1 MAAERTMTT
10 QEPQGHTPTLTACF
24 LHFDVSF
31 MLWVLLGA
39 LGVYIAESIGLGPSE
54 KALVVAVPILSG
66 SLLRVPLGLLSDR
79 FGGKR
84 VGTIMLACLYG
95 PLALGWLAGDTLND
109 LLAIGALLGIAG
121 ASFAVALPLASRW
134 YPPEKQGLAM
144 GIAAAGN
151 SGTVVTN
158 LIAPRIAAAYGWHS
172 VMAFAMIPLTIAL
185 IVFVLIAKE
194 SPRRGAAPTM
204 ATYLR
209 ALRERD
215 LWSFCLLY
223 SVTFGGYV
231 GLGSFLPLML
241 RDQYQVTP
249 VTAGMLTALVAFVGS
264 MSRPAGGILADKVGG
279 APLLSML
286 LVGIAVAYAT
296 CATLPALPVVVVVLA
311 LLMLCLGLGNGAVFQ
326 MVPQRFARE
335 IGLVTGVV
343 GAIGGVGG
351 FILPNVLGQA
361 RAATGS
367 FSTGFVIL
375 TVLAGGAVV
384 LLRVLM
390 ASATGWRGSWRA
402 EEAEEAA

>member
-1 MAAERTMTT
+1 MSHSIMTT
-10 QEPQGHTPTLTACF
+10 TEPRGHTPTLAACF

-39 LGVYIAESIGLGPSE
+39 LGVYIAEGIGLGPSQ
-54 KALVVAVPILSG
+54 KALVVAIPILSG

-95 PLALGWLAGDTLND
+95 PLTLGWLAGDTLTD
-109 LLAIGALLGIAG
+109 LIAIGALLGVAG

-158 LIAPRIAAAYGWHS
+158 LVAPRLAASIGWHG
-172 VMAFAMIPLTIAL
+172 VMAVAMIPLTIAL

-194 SPRRGAAPTM
+194 SPRRGPAPTSSM
-204 ATYLR
+204 YLR

-215 LWSFCLLY
+215 LWSFCALY
-223 SVTFGGYV
+223 AVTFGGYV

-241 RDQYQVTP
+241 RDQYHVTP

-264 MSRPAGGILADKVGG
+264 LSRPAGGILADRVGG
-279 APLLSML
+279 ANLLSVL
-286 LVGIAVAYAT
+286 LAGIAVAYAT
-296 CATLPALPVVVVVLA
+296 CATLPTLPVVTTVLGV
-311 LLMLCLGLGNGAVFQ
+311 LMLCLGLGNGAVFQ

-343 GAIGGVGG
+343 GAIGGIGG

-367 FSTGFVIL
+367 FAPGFA
-375 TVLAGGAVV
+375 TLATIAAGAAL

-390 ASATGWRGSWRA
+390 ASQTGWKASWKI
-402 EEAEEAA
+402 EAEEAA

>member
-1 MAAERTMTT
+1 MVSTVPR
-10 QEPQGHTPTLTACF
+10 GHAPTLAACF
-24 LHFDVSF
+24 VHFDVSF

-39 LGVYIAESIGLGPSE
+39 LGVYIAEGLALGPSE
-54 KALVVAVPILSG
+54 KAMVVAIPILSG

-84 VGTIMLACLYG
+84 VGTLMLLALYG
-95 PLALGWLAGDTLND
+95 PLVLGWMSGDSLSD
-109 LLAIGALLGIAG
+109 LMAIGALLGIAG

-158 LIAPRIAAAYGWHS
+158 LIAPRLAASIGWQG
-172 VMAFAMIPLTIAL
+172 VMAVAMIPLTIAL
-185 IVFVLIAKE
+185 VVFVVLAKE
-194 SPRRGAAPTM
+194 SPKRGATPTM
-204 ATYLR
+204 AHYLR

-231 GLGSFLPLML
+231 GLGSFLPLL
-241 RDQYQVTP
+241 FRDQYQVTP
-249 VTAGMLTALVAFVGS
+249 VTAGLLTALVAFVGS
-264 MSRPAGGILADKVGG
+264 VSRPAGGIIADKVGG

-286 LVGIAVAYAT
+286 LGVIAVAYAT
-296 CATLPALPVVVVVLA
+296 CATMPALPVIVLVLA
-311 LLMLCLGLGNGAVFQ
+311 VLMLSLGLGNGAVFQ

-367 FSTGFVIL
+367 FAAGFAIL
-375 TVLAGGAVV
+375 TVLAAGSV
-384 LLRVLM
+384 LLLRALM
-390 ASATGWRGSWRA
+390 ATTDGWRGSWRDA
-402 EEAEEAA
+402 DVEEAA

>member
-1 MAAERTMTT
+1 MVTSAPR
-10 QEPQGHTPTLTACF
+10 GHTPTLAACF
-24 LHFDVSF
+24 VHFDVSF

-39 LGVYIAESIGLGPSE
+39 LGVYIAEALKLGPSE
-54 KALVVAVPILSG
+54 KAMVVAIPILSG

-79 FGGKR
+79 FGGKK
-84 VGTIMLACLYG
+84 VGTLMLIGLYG
-95 PLALGWLAGDTLND
+95 PLTLGWMAGDSLSD
-109 LLAIGALLGIAG
+109 LMAIGALLGIAG

-158 LIAPRIAAAYGWHS
+158 LIAPRLAASIGWQG
-172 VMAFAMIPLTIAL
+172 VMAVAMIPLTIAL
-185 IVFVLIAKE
+185 LVFVLLAKE
-194 SPRRGAAPTM
+194 SPKRGAPPTM
-204 ATYLR
+204 AQYLR

-231 GLGSFLPLML
+231 GLGSFLPLL
-241 RDQYQVTP
+241 FRDQYQVTP
-249 VTAGMLTALVAFVGS
+249 VTAGLLTALVAFVGS
-264 MSRPAGGILADKVGG
+264 VSRPAGGIIADKVGG

-286 LVGIAVAYAT
+286 LGVIAVAYAT
-296 CATLPALPVVVVVLA
+296 CATMPALPVIVLVLA
-311 LLMLCLGLGNGAVFQ
+311 VLMLSLGLGNGAVFQ

-367 FSTGFVIL
+367 FAAGFAIL
-375 TVLAGGAVV
+375 TVLAAGSV
-384 LLRVLM
+384 LLLRALM
-390 ASATGWRGSWRA
+390 ATTDGWRGSWRDA
-402 EEAEEAA
+402 DVEEAA